1 MIEFALNSP
10 LSAAA
15 AVGGALLVLW
25 AIGGPILRK
34 GLRLIGKGSAT
45 TPTVPKPGGQGS
57 APPSVW
63 EGSPVSAPPAGACSY
78 ILAMSEILKHEEAD
92 FVLECLIAGNTLHE
106 ALCRVYEGDE

>member
-15 AVGGALLVLW
+15 AVGGALLMVW
-25 AIGGPILRK
+25 AIGGPILRM
-34 GLRLIGKGSAT
+34 GLRLIGKRSAT
-45 TPTVPKPGGQGS
+45 APANSDEQGS
-57 APPSVW
+57 APSVW
-63 EGSPVSAPPAGACSY
+63 EGSPISAPPAGACSY
-78 ILAMSEILKHEEAD
+78 ILAMSETLKHEDAD